1 MRKKKSENIMLIKQ
15 LTLQRFKNA
24 AEETLDFGEG
34 VNVIYGENASG
45 KTNLLEAMF
54 FFAAGKSFRGCK
66 DRELIRFGEED
77 ARAELRFCRGVENAV
92 DTRMGVFFRK
102 SQKRQITV
110 EGQPVR
116 KLAEYLGLFRAVIF
130 TPDHLHLV
138 KGAPENRRRFLDLA
152 ICQSFPR
159 YAASVHEYGRL
170 LQQKN
175 AMLKTEK
182 PDKQLLTVYNERMAI
197 SAAVITLNRFRYLEN
212 LAQEAGEVQKEMSAG
227 AEQLDLRYSS
237 QVGAKDGQT
246 AEELRDGYR
255 ALFESRAEMEIR
267 RGTAL
272 FGPQKDDFA
281 VLINK
286 KDARLFGSQG
296 QQRSAVLAL
305 KLAEGELSKRL
316 TGEYPV
322 FLLDDILSELDA
334 GRRGYILSHL
344 SGRQVILT
352 GCEPELPDAGVSRK
366 ILVKNGVAKVI

>member
-1 MRKKKSENIMLIKQ
+1 MLIKQ
-15 LTLQRFKNA
+15 LSLHHFKNA
-24 AEETLDFGEG
+24 AEETLTFGDG
-34 VNVIYGENASG
+34 VNVICGENASG

-66 DRELIRFGEED
+66 DRELIRFGEEE
-77 ARAELRFCRGVENAV
+77 AKAELRFARGAENAIE
-92 DTRMGVFFRK
+92 TKMGVFFRK
-102 SQKRQITV
+102 SQKRQILV

-116 KLAEYLGLFRAVIF
+116 KLAEYLGMFRAVIF

-138 KGAPENRRRFLDLA
+138 KGAPENRRHFLDLA

-175 AMLKTEK
+175 ALLKGEN
-182 PDKQLLTVYNERMAI
+182 PDRHLLEVYHDRMAV

-212 LAQEAGEVQKEMSAG
+212 LAREAQEVQKEMSSG
-227 AEQLDLRYSS
+227 RETLELRYLS
-237 QVGAKDGQT
+237 QIGAKEGQT
-246 AEELRDGYR
+246 AEELRDTYR
-255 ALFESRAEMEIR
+255 GLYEARTEMEIK

-286 KDARLFGSQG
+286 KNARLFSSQG

-352 GCEPELPDAGVSRK
+352 GCEPELPDAGVSCK
-366 ILVKNGVAKVI
+366 ILVEHGEARVI

>member
-1 MRKKKSENIMLIKQ
+1 MLIKE
-15 LTLQRFKNA
+15 LTLHQFKNA
-24 AEETLDFGEG
+24 AEETLPFGEG
-34 VNVIYGENASG
+34 VNVICGENASG

-66 DRELIRFGEED
+66 DRELIRFGEEE
-77 ARAELRFCRGVENAV
+77 ARAEIRFFRGMENAV

-175 AMLKTEK
+175 ALLKGEN
-182 PDKQLLTVYNERMAI
+182 PDKRLLEVYNERMAI

-212 LAQEAGEVQKEMSAG
+212 LAREAQEVQREMSSG
-227 AEQLDLRYSS
+227 TELLDLRYSS
-237 QVGAKDGQT
+237 QVGAKEGQT
-246 AEELRDGYR
+246 AEELREGYR
-255 ALFESRAEMEIR
+255 VLFASHAETEIR

-272 FGPQKDDFA
+272 FGPQKDDFS

-352 GCEPELPDAGVSRK
+352 GCEPELPDAGVSCK
-366 ILVKNGVAKVI
+366 ILVEHGIARMI

>member
-1 MRKKKSENIMLIKQ
+1 MLIKQ
-15 LTLQRFKNA
+15 LSLHHFKNA
-24 AEETLDFGEG
+24 AEETLTFGDG
-34 VNVIYGENASG
+34 VNVICGENASG

-66 DRELIRFGEED
+66 DRELIRFGEEE
-77 ARAELRFCRGVENAV
+77 AKAELRFARGAENAIE
-92 DTRMGVFFRK
+92 TKMGVFFRK
-102 SQKRQITV
+102 SQKRQISV

-116 KLAEYLGLFRAVIF
+116 KLAEYLGMFRAVIF

-138 KGAPENRRRFLDLA
+138 KGAPENRRHFLDLA

-175 AMLKTEK
+175 ALLKGEN
-182 PDKQLLTVYNERMAI
+182 PDRHLLEVYHDRMAI

-212 LAQEAGEVQKEMSAG
+212 LAREAQEVQKEMSSG
-227 AEQLDLRYSS
+227 RETLELRYLS
-237 QVGAKDGQT
+237 QIGAKEGQT
-246 AEELRDGYR
+246 AEELRDAYR
-255 ALFESRAEMEIR
+255 GLYEARTEMEIK

-286 KDARLFGSQG
+286 KNARLFSSQG

-352 GCEPELPDAGVSRK
+352 GCEPELPDAGVSCK
-366 ILVKNGVAKVI
+366 ILVEHGEARVI

>member
-1 MRKKKSENIMLIKQ
+1 MLIKQ
-15 LTLQRFKNA
+15 LKLHHFKNA
-24 AEETLDFGEG
+24 AEETLPFGDG
-34 VNVIYGENASG
+34 VNVICGENASG
-45 KTNLLEAMF
+45 KTNLLEAVF

-66 DRELIRFGEED
+66 DRELIRFGEEE
-77 ARAELRFCRGVENAV
+77 AGAELRFSRGVDNAV
-92 DTRMGVFFRK
+92 ETKMGVFLRK
-102 SQKRQITV
+102 AQRRQITV
-110 EGQPVR
+110 EGQPV
-116 KLAEYLGLFRAVIF
+116 KTLAEYLGLFRAVIF

-138 KGAPENRRRFLDLA
+138 KGAPENRRHFLDLA

-175 AMLKTEK
+175 AMLRGEN
-182 PDKQLLTVYNERMAI
+182 PDKHLLEVYNERMAV

-212 LAQEAGEVQKEMSAG
+212 LEREAKEVQKEMSSG
-227 AEQLDLRYSS
+227 TELLELRYSS
-237 QVGAKDGQT
+237 QIGAKEGQT
-246 AEELRDGYR
+246 AEELRDAYR
-255 ALFESRAEMEIR
+255 TLFEARTEMEIR

-286 KDARLFGSQG
+286 KNARLFGSQG

-352 GCEPELPDAGVSRK
+352 GCEPELPDAGVSCK
-366 ILVKNGVAKVI
+366 ILVEHGEARII

>member
-1 MRKKKSENIMLIKQ
+1 MLIKQ
-15 LTLQRFKNA
+15 LSLHHFKNA
-24 AEETLDFGEG
+24 AEETLTFGDG
-34 VNVIYGENASG
+34 VNVICGENASG

-66 DRELIRFGEED
+66 DRELIRFGEEE
-77 ARAELRFCRGVENAV
+77 AKAELRFARGAENAIE
-92 DTRMGVFFRK
+92 TKMGVFFRK
-102 SQKRQITV
+102 SQKRQISV

-116 KLAEYLGLFRAVIF
+116 KLAEYLGMFRAVIF

-138 KGAPENRRRFLDLA
+138 KGAPENRRHFLDLA

-175 AMLKTEK
+175 ALLKGEN
-182 PDKQLLTVYNERMAI
+182 PDRHLLEVYHDRMAI

-212 LAQEAGEVQKEMSAG
+212 LAREAQAVQKEMSAG
-227 AEQLDLRYSS
+227 RETLELRYLS
-237 QVGAKDGQT
+237 QIGAKEGQT
-246 AEELRDGYR
+246 AEELRDAYR
-255 ALFESRAEMEIR
+255 ALYEARTDMEIK

-286 KDARLFGSQG
+286 KNARLFSSQG

-352 GCEPELPDAGVSRK
+352 GCEPELPEAGVSCK
-366 ILVKNGVAKVI
+366 ILVEHGEAKTI

>member
-1 MRKKKSENIMLIKQ
+1 MLIKQ
-15 LTLQRFKNA
+15 LTLHQFKNA
-24 AEETLDFGEG
+24 AEETLHFADG
-34 VNVIYGENASG
+34 VNVICGENASG

-66 DRELIRFGEED
+66 DRELIRFGEEE
-77 ARAELRFCRGVENAV
+77 ARAELRFSRGVENAV
-92 DTRMGVFFRK
+92 ETRMGVLFRK
-102 SQKRQITV
+102 SQRRQISV
-110 EGQPVR
+110 EGQPVK

-138 KGAPENRRRFLDLA
+138 KGAPENRRHFLDLA

-175 AMLKTEK
+175 AMLKGET
-182 PDKQLLTVYNERMAI
+182 PDRHLLEVYNERMAV
-197 SAAVITLNRFRYLEN
+197 SAAVITLNRLRYVET
-212 LAQEAGEVQKEMSAG
+212 LAREAQVVQAEMSSGKEAL
-227 AEQLDLRYSS
+227 ELRYSS
-237 QVGAKDGQT
+237 QIGAKEGQT
-246 AEELRDGYR
+246 AEELREAYR
-255 ALFESRAEMEIR
+255 SLYESRAEMEIK

-286 KDARLFGSQG
+286 KNARLFSSQG

-334 GRRGYILSHL
+334 SRRGYILSHL

-352 GCEPELPDAGVSRK
+352 GCEPELPDAGVSCK
-366 ILVKNGVAKVI
+366 ILVEHGAARMI

>member
-1 MRKKKSENIMLIKQ
+1 MLIKQ
-15 LTLQRFKNA
+15 LTLHQFKNA
-24 AEETLDFGEG
+24 AEETLTFTDG
-34 VNVIYGENASG
+34 VNVICGENASG

-66 DRELIRFGEED
+66 DRELIRFGEEE
-77 ARAELRFCRGVENAV
+77 ARAELRFSRGVENTV
-92 DTRMGVFFRK
+92 ETKMGVSFRK
-102 SQKRQITV
+102 SQKRQISV

-138 KGAPENRRRFLDLA
+138 KGAPENRRHFLDLA

-175 AMLKTEK
+175 ALLKGDQ
-182 PDKQLLTVYNERMAI
+182 PDRHLLEVYNERMAV
-197 SAAVITLNRFRYLEN
+197 SAAVITLNRLRYLEN
-212 LAQEAGEVQKEMSAG
+212 LAREARAVQEEMSSG
-227 AEQLDLRYSS
+227 TEVLELRYSS
-237 QVGAKDGQT
+237 QIGAKEGQT
-246 AEELRDGYR
+246 AEELRDAYR
-255 ALFESRAEMEIR
+255 ALYEARAEMEIR

-272 FGPQKDDFA
+272 LGPQKDDFA

-286 KDARLFGSQG
+286 KNARLFGSQG

-305 KLAEGELSKRL
+305 KLAEGELSRRL

-352 GCEPELPDAGVSRK
+352 GCEPELPVAGVSRK
-366 ILVKNGVAKVI
+366 ILVEHGEAKVI

>member
-1 MRKKKSENIMLIKQ
+1 MRIKQ
-15 LTLQRFKNA
+15 ISLYQFKNA
-24 AEETLDFGEG
+24 SEETLPFSDG

-66 DRELIRFGEED
+66 DRELIRFGEEE
-77 ARAELRFCRGVENAV
+77 ARAELRFVRGAADSVE
-92 DTRMGVFFRK
+92 TRMGVTFRK
-102 SQKRQITV
+102 AQKRQITV
-110 EGQPVR
+110 EGQPVK

-138 KGAPENRRRFLDLA
+138 KGAPECRRRFLDLA

-170 LQQKN
+170 FQQKN
-175 AMLKTEK
+175 ALLKQEK
-182 PDKQLLTVYNERMAI
+182 PDKRLLEVYNERMAAA
-197 SAAVITLNRFRYLEN
+197 SAVITFNRFRYLET
-212 LAQEAGEVQKEMSAG
+212 LAKEAQAVQKEISSG
-227 AEQLDLRYSS
+227 AELLELRYLS
-237 QVGAKDGQT
+237 QIGTKEGQT
-246 AEELRDGYR
+246 TEEFRDAYR
-255 ALFESRAEMEIR
+255 ALFEARAEMEIR
-267 RGTAL
+267 RAGVL

-286 KDARLFGSQG
+286 KNARLFSSQG

-334 GRRGYILSHL
+334 GRRAYILSHL

-352 GCEPELPDAGVSRK
+352 GCEPELPEAGVSCR
-366 ILVKNGVAKVI
+366 IRVEHGQAKVV